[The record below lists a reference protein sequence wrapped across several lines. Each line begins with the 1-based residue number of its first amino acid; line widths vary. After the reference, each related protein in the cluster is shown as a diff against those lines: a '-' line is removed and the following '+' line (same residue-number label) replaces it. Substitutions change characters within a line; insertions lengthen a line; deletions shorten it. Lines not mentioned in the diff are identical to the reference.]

1 MCSIKKRNLFILIIT
16 LFPVLAY
23 SYSLK
28 TSDLELLED
37 GYKCVTLEE
46 WIELVK
52 ILTFLDSSLT
62 MFIPFTIIL
71 ISNLSICF
79 RLMKFL
85 RNPFKRG
92 YSVEYSNKTCETRI
106 SKYRP
111 SDIKESVID
120 DPMQSRESLK
130 RLSPNN
136 QKSVL
141 VFKFK
146 SNLSLNNNNKVDN
159 YGSTS
164 REFSSR
170 STLSRYS
177 ARKGPASLLRRND
190 KIKRNKLYTKTTRM
204 LILVSI
210 AFLLL
215 HSPIAMLKL
224 YYYLKSATS
233 SYTTEEASS
242 SENYTSNNTNIT
254 SNSTLSYIFST
265 VETQMDSIEI
275 GIREELLERITCYIY
290 YFQFSINFFLYSL
303 SGPKFRKVLFKFL
316 NKIISVMGRKK

>member
-1 MCSIKKRNLFILIIT
+1 MCSINKRNLSILIIT

-46 WIELVK
+46 WFELVK
-52 ILTFLDSSLT
+52 VLTFLDSSLT

-85 RNPFKRG
+85 RNPFKRSF
-92 YSVEYSNKTCETRI
+92 SVEYSNKTCETRI

-111 SDIKESVID
+111 SDVKESVID
-120 DPMQSRESLK
+120 DPMQSRESLN
-130 RLSPNN
+130 RLSPKNKN
-136 QKSVL
+136 SVL

-146 SNLSLNNNNKVDN
+146 SSLSLNNNNKVDN

-177 ARKGPASLLRRND
+177 ARKGAASLLRRHD
-190 KIKRNKLYTKTTRM
+190 KIKRDKLYTKTTRM

-242 SENYTSNNTNIT
+242 SENYTGNTTNIT
-254 SNSTLSYIFST
+254 SNSTLSNIFST

-275 GIREELLERITCYIY
+275 GISEELLERITCYIY
-290 YFQFSINFFLYSL
+290 YFQFSINFFLYRLYSIYFF
-303 SGPKFRKVLFKFL
+303 SI
-316 NKIISVMGRKK
+316 N